1 MKKRDSKM
9 SNKNLAYL
17 GGKNSLADNSAVGV
31 SPQLP
36 PLTNLGNIGSLIS
49 GSHPGGVIMGNSSKR
64 RLTADGPSLVGNGGA
79 ERTTMAPNDLA
90 GIAGDL
96 YKEYTRRL
104 SGHNQLNPNEE
115 KIAQQLTHSP
125 GNYSNKSN
133 QKLNITTVSN
143 FMNSPRTGQV

>member
-9 SNKNLAYL
+9 SNKGLAYL
-17 GGKNSLADNSAVGV
+17 GGKNSLLDNSAVGV

-36 PLTNLGNIGSLIS
+36 PMTNLGNIGSLIS

-64 RLTADGPSLVGNGGA
+64 RLTADGPSLIGNGGG

-104 SGHNQLNPNEE
+104 SGHN
-115 KIAQQLTHSP
+115 
-125 GNYSNKSN
+125 
-133 QKLNITTVSN
+133 
-143 FMNSPRTGQV
+143 